1 MSMNPAQERGPV
13 TGGLLAAMMSGGRR
27 PQLALDLPLEEGA
40 TAMETRWRDVAESE
54 RNPAPVLPGTP

>member
-1 MSMNPAQERGPV
+1 MSMNSAQERGPV

-27 PQLALDLPLEEGA
+27 PRLALDLPLEEGA
-40 TAMETRWRDVAESE
+40 TAMETRWRDVAENE